1 MEVTFLRVFYELD
14 VNVNNLIFYKK
25 IVYQAANHRVK
36 HVNVERVSV
45 PFFTELGYD
54 SLIESFTPEKPEE
67 PIKYDPI
74 IYGEYITMSNKNFKE
89 YRR

>member
-1 MEVTFLRVFYELD
+1 MKSIYVIKMIWFL
-14 VNVNNLIFYKK
+14 IKT

-54 SLIESFTPEKPEE
+54 SLIESFTPGQPEE

-89 YRR
+89 YQR